1 MEPTDK
7 LGFPKMVIEHF
18 QNPRNVGRIEQPESM
33 GTITNPVCGDVTEIY
48 LRIKNGMIED
58 AKFKSYGCAVTIA
71 SASVFTEKIKGRD
84 ISRLVAGRDDE
95 VVHKLVGLIEG
106 ELGELPG
113 PKLHC
118 PPATVQAFL
127 EAVCGYYEKEG
138 EPHLASKMKRLVP
151 LIAKYYQR
159 GEKPEERIES

>member
-1 MEPTDK
+1 MIKFSDQV
-7 LGFPKMVIEHF
+7 LEHF
-18 QNPRNVGRIEQPESM
+18 QNPRNVGIIESPEAM
-33 GTITNPVCGDVTEIY
+33 GTIDNPVCGDITEIY

-71 SASVFTEKIKGRD
+71 SASVFTEKIRGQE
-84 ISRLVAGRDDE
+84 IARLVAGGDDD

-106 ELGELPG
+106 ELGELPA

-127 EAVCGYYEKEG
+127 EAIGGYYEKEG
-138 EPHLASKMKRLVP
+138 EPTLASRMKRLVP
-151 LIAKYYQR
+151 FIAKYY
-159 GEKPEERIES
+159 